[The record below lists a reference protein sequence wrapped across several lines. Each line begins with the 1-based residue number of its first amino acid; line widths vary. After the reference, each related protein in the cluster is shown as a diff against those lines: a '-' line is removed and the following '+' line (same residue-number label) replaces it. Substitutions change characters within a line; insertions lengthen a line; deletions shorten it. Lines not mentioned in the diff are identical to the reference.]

1 MKRLMG
7 LLLTATLLTGL
18 LAGCAGTPAGNSNTN
33 TPESTP
39 AATATSTPESTP
51 TATSTPEASDDAE
64 EAAWP
69 RTYVDATGAEVVIEK
84 QPERVALGHFGII
97 ESFYALGIVPVAAF
111 NNGVIEESPVLGA
124 LLDVDIIELGFP
136 MNLESLLEAEPDLII
151 VYGDANA
158 EIRESLEKISTVV
171 QPNYPDGYN
180 ANNIEKLREH
190 AKIVGKEEEA
200 EKLIA
205 EIEAKLT
212 EGREKLAS
220 VEDTVMLIGLSEK
233 AVSIYGPL
241 APTPFYG
248 EDGLGLNAPEGLP
261 NIWWEQSSLE
271 ALTVLNPDHI
281 FIRATQEQYD
291 KEIASMSD
299 SSVWNSLTAVKNGQ
313 VYRLEEALFSSGPL
327 GVTLFV
333 DYAVEKLAK

>member
-1 MKRLMG
+1 
-7 LLLTATLLTGL
+7 
-18 LAGCAGTPAGNSNTN
+18 
-33 TPESTP
+33 
-39 AATATSTPESTP
+39 
-51 TATSTPEASDDAE
+51 
-64 EAAWP
+64 
-69 RTYVDATGAEVVIEK
+69 
-84 QPERVALGHFGII
+84 
-97 ESFYALGIVPVAAF
+97 
-111 NNGVIEESPVLGA
+111 
-124 LLDVDIIELGFP
+124 

-220 VEDTVMLIGLSEK
+220 VEDTVMLIGLYEK

-248 EDGLGLNAPEGLP
+248 EDGLGLNTPEGLP